1 MARINADLLERLQ
14 EVIGSRSNTYVLI
27 DRTAR
32 QMLLP
37 RNLAA
42 IVLAME
48 RGINVTRFAS
58 DEELAEIRAVKS
70 GTTVVRAPTASLVE
84 RSPERPRIAKRP
96 TTTRKRGTAVFVVH
110 GRNEKIRRAMFAFLR
125 TIGLKPIEWI
135 KALESTR
142 KGAPFVGEVLDKAFS
157 GATAVVVLL
166 TPDDEARSKSEFLR
180 SNDSQHERELT
191 GQPRPNVLF
200 EAGMAFGSHADNDRG
215 RLLIVMPEGVGRL
228 SPSGVRI
235 LSGPS
240 TKCQCSGIRSY
251 RLESSETVKL
261 SADQLPGSVGPP

>member
-1 MARINADLLERLQ
+1 VARINADLLERLQ

-200 EAGMAFGSHADNDRG
+200 EAGMAFGSHADKTVLVQVGAIRPFSDVGG
-215 RLLIVMPEGVGRL
+215 RHVVHMNNSAEKRQELVAKLRASGCEVDLGQDWLTEGDFSL
-228 SPSGVRI
+228 
-235 LSGPS
+235 
-240 TKCQCSGIRSY
+240 
-251 RLESSETVKL
+251 
-261 SADQLPGSVGPP
+261 